1 MKKYI
6 APEFEVIETPDVVT
20 ASNEVETEKIPL
32 SAANEDLYN
41 T

>member
-6 APEFEVIETPDVVT
+6 APEFEIIDSLDVVST
-20 ASNEVETEKIPL
+20 SDEVETEKIPL
-32 SAANEDLYN
+32 TAANESLYN